1 MEKNT
6 PGKWV
11 SMVNIEY
18 RDVLEGAN
26 NKFTS
31 GHFSKGGFFSPSKI
45 KI

>member
-26 NKFTS
+26 NKFTKMKYTLERHNS
-31 GHFSKGGFFSPSKI
+31 IHISKF
-45 KI
+45 